1 MEVQD
6 FLNATSIHRAGLPE
20 FHNERLFSLQCADDQ
35 KRPDAR
41 SGYAKPG
48 LFVVS
53 KIDVLGKA
61 KAVYSIEQ
69 HEK

>member
-1 MEVQD
+1 MQD

-35 KRPDAR
+35 KRPER
-41 SGYAKPG
+41 TGYSKSGH
-48 LFVVS
+48 FVIS
-53 KIDVLGKA
+53 KIDILGKA
-61 KAVYSIEQ
+61 KAAYSMEQ